1 VTKPP
6 TEPEELRREIEQ
18 TRAELGETVEALA
31 MRADVKARAQDAVDD
46 AKLRARGA
54 LDTVAYQV
62 GKQREKVAALSPP
75 VRVAIA
81 AAAVGL
87 VALLLI
93 RRLRHRRSQ

>member
-1 VTKPP
+1 MTKPP

-31 MRADVKARAQDAVDD
+31 MRADVKARAQAAAQDAVDD

-54 LDTVAYQV
+54 LDQV

>member
-1 VTKPP
+1 MTKPP